1 MEALLEM
8 TFKEKQHIFNTEL
21 VPQMNTVFRF
31 ARQWTQD
38 EQDAADL
45 TQDAFTKAWN
55 NIEKYM
61 PGTNAAAWLYTITYR
76 LFVSNKRKNTPHT
89 AAFEDYTVF
98 EDAEDEA
105 ISGIK
110 GFSSELTEVL
120 FDQSFGDEI
129 NRGLEKIKP
138 IFSVPF
144 VMNHIEGYQYDEIAT
159 ILNIPIGTVRSRI
172 NRASTKL
179 RDELRSFGKSKGY
192 LMDNTKH

>member
-21 VPQMNTVFRF
+21 VPQMNTVLRF

-76 LFVSNKRKNTPHT
+76 LFVSNKRKNTPYT

-179 RDELRSFGKSKGY
+179 REELRSFGKSKGY
-192 LMDNTKH
+192 LMDDN